1 MASKNSPKIKI
12 LLADDS
18 ETFLRAA
25 KLLLSDYDVETAI
38 DGEDALEKI
47 KANPPDIFF
56 IDLVIPKISGTAL
69 IPQVREKYPKI
80 AIVAITAIDDDETV
94 KEVLRLGAVDYLI
107 KGALS
112 KETFK
117 NIIQRIIEVGT

>member
-25 KLLLSDYDVETAI
+25 KLLLTDYDVETAI
-38 DGEDALEKI
+38 DGEDALKKI
-47 KANPPDIFF
+47 KANQPNIFF
-56 IDLVIPKISGTAL
+56 VDLVLPKISGTSL
-69 IPQVREKYPKI
+69 ISQVKEKYPKI
-80 AIVAITAIDDDETV
+80 AIIAITAIDDNETV
-94 KEVLRLGAVDYLI
+94 EEVLRLGAIGYLI

-117 NIIQRIIEVGT
+117 EIIQRVSKNRS